1 MFKETSNPYSFKY
14 LITGISGPGIE
25 KVYLPP
31 VPSEDKILF
40 KKEQKFVRP
49 EMPDYLKSA
58 VKEMLHQR
66 GKKDSKGNY
75 LDPEWV
81 HPKYQLQ
88 INAWE
93 DQEWERCKDGIWFW
107 NNGVPTYLTPFYY
120 WYLSSWRTYFG
131 IPAYRETDK
140 EITYWILYFEEDPD
154 SFGGAFNTIRR
165 YGKSVLMGAWA
176 THRTTRNYNH
186 FCGMQGETDDKIK
199 KFYNKF
205 IKKPF
210 YKLPYYHQPTYNTT
224 TQQTNQIEFDV
235 PPKRNKKNVII
246 DETESLESI
255 IEYRPSGPGEYDGD
269 ILNTYLKE
277 EPGKD
282 KKNSIY
288 NEEGEG
294 TWDIVV
300 PCLMD
305 GLEIIGKAL
314 FGTTVE
320 NLNLRDKGG
329 QAYKNLFYDS
339 DFNNKQ
345 EDGRTKSGLY
355 AAFLPGDCALKGFWD
370 EWGHPKREQ
379 AKEKLLQKRKSYRNN
394 ANKLAGHIRKYP
406 LSIKEIFFIN
416 PTGCEFNA
424 TVLQDRR
431 DDIDM
436 SPVPMY
442 DKFELRW
449 ENNIRFSKIICRHNP
464 SAGWLKCSWIPKEEK
479 DTNLVGERNI
489 GGEKFYY
496 PLNDSKFAC
505 GMDPIDHGVMVEA
518 RSTMSEESVQG
529 GGKRSKPV
537 VMVKSKYDPAIDG
550 VITQEELEL
559 RAQPGKMV
567 DGAWVLDE
575 SGKKYQYKTNQYF
588 LMMDVRP
595 NDPNVL
601 YERVLMICWW
611 LGVSLHVESQK
622 PGTIRYFQSNN
633 CNDFLLNKYV
643 PTDSKSRVI
652 SDEGTAASQSVIQ
665 DYTGYLA
672 TYVEY
677 FAHQLPFR
685 EVIEDLLLFN
695 PRNTKEHDYSVSM
708 GFTEM
713 AAVIKPKQKPKVYV
727 DISEIMPLVDQWGD
741 AIN

>member
-1 MFKETSNPYSFKY
+1 MYKPTSNPYSFKY

-25 KVYLPP
+25 QVFLPP

-49 EMPDYLKSA
+49 EMPDFLKAA
-58 VKEMLHQR
+58 VKEMLYER
-66 GKKDSKGNY
+66 GRKDSKGNFI
-75 LDPEWV
+75 DPEWT
-81 HPKYQLQ
+81 HPKYQRQ
-88 INAWE
+88 INEWE

-107 NNGVPTYLTPFYY
+107 NNGVPTYLTQFYY

-131 IPAYRETDK
+131 VPAYRETDK
-140 EITYWILYFEEDPD
+140 EITYFILYFEEDPNC
-154 SFGGAFNTIRR
+154 FGGAFNTIRR
-165 YGKSVLMGAWA
+165 YGKSVLEGAWA
-176 THRTTRNYNH
+176 TWRTTRNYNH
-186 FCGMQGETDDKIK
+186 FCGMQGETDDKIR

-210 YKLPYYHQPTYNTT
+210 YKLPYYHQPTYNTA
-224 TQQTNQIEFDV
+224 TQQTNQIEFDI
-235 PPKRNKKNVII
+235 PPKRNKKNTII
-246 DETESLESI
+246 DEVESLESV
-255 IEYRPSGPGEYDGD
+255 IEYRESSEGAYDGD
-269 ILNTYLKE
+269 PLNTYVME
-277 EPGKD
+277 EPGKT
-282 KKNSIY
+282 KKVSIY

-294 TWDIVV
+294 RWDIVI

-305 GLEIIGKAL
+305 GLEIIGKAF

-320 NLNLRDKGG
+320 NLNMRDKGG

-339 DFNNKQ
+339 DFNNKA

-370 EWGHPKREQ
+370 EWGHPKRDE
-379 AKEKLLQKRKSYRNN
+379 ARDRLLQARKKYRNN

-406 LSIKEIFFIN
+406 LTVREIFFIN

-424 TVLQDRR
+424 TVLQNRR

-436 SPVPMY
+436 SSVPMY
-442 DKFELRW
+442 EKFELRW
-449 ENNIRFSKIICRHNP
+449 ENNIRFSRVIHRHNP
-464 SAGWLKCSWIPKEEK
+464 AAGWLKCSWIPKDEK
-479 DTNLVGERNI
+479 ETNLVGTREP

-496 PLNDSKFAC
+496 PMNDNKFAC
-505 GMDPIDHGVMVEA
+505 GMDPIDHGVVNDG
-518 RSTMSEESVQG
+518 RSVLPEESVQG
-529 GGKRSKPV
+529 GGRRSKPV
-537 VMVKSKYDPAIDG
+537 VFVKTKYDPVVDG
-550 VITQEELEL
+550 VVTQDDLIA
-559 RAQPGKMV
+559 RAEPGKFV
-567 DGAWVLDE
+567 DGVWTADE
-575 SGKKYQYKTNQYF
+575 DGKKYSYKSNQYF
-588 LMMDVRP
+588 LMMDTRP
-595 NDPNVL
+595 SDPNVL

-622 PGTIRYFQSNN
+622 PGVIRYFQANN
-633 CNDFLLNKYV
+633 CHDFLLNKYV
-643 PTDSKSRVI
+643 PTETRSRTI

-665 DYTGYLA
+665 DYTGLLA

-695 PRNTKEHDYSVSM
+695 PRNTKEHDYSVAM

-713 AAVIKPKQKPKVYV
+713 ACLIKPKQKPKVYV
-727 DISEIMPLVDQWGD
+727 DIKELLPMMDEYGAPL
-741 AIN
+741 N